1 MKEVRWEISEKS
13 YPMWFRMREESSEVA
28 GIAQE
33 KIYYKEVYVIS

>member
-28 GIAQE
+28 GIEQE
-33 KIYYKEVYVIS
+33 KIYYKDYMIS